1 MLHFFDL
8 VLGIPE
14 STVGLQ
20 CADQGITFNSK
31 ELLLAES
38 GSASLT
44 SMISLELSAFTLT
57 SVMAPA
63 E

>member
-1 MLHFFDL
+1 M
-8 VLGIPE
+8 
-14 STVGLQ
+14 GLQ
-20 CADQGITFNSK
+20 CADQDITFNLK

-44 SMISLELSAFTLT
+44 SMISLELSAFMLA
-57 SVMAPA
+57 SVMQSLAPV